1 MRRIGIIGCGNIAA
15 LISESDLNGVV
26 VAVFDRHENRAGR
39 VAEKLGAKA
48 YTEFSAFLGET
59 YDLVIEIASVEAVQ
73 NYAEAVLKQGCDL
86 LILSA
91 GALADPALRTRLS
104 ALAEAQGRRILV
116 PSGALFGLDNA
127 KIARRDGVETI
138 TMRSTK
144 PPASFGRED
153 RTRQC
158 LFEGSVTECIRHY
171 PKNVNAAV
179 ALSLAARKE
188 VRIELWAD
196 PAVSMITH
204 ELHLCGAFGEMT
216 MKIENRP
223 SPGHPATS
231 YLAALSVAATLEDM
245 DTTLQIGT

>member
-1 MRRIGIIGCGNIAA
+1 VRRIGIIGCGNIAA
-15 LISESDLNGVV
+15 LISESALDGVV
-26 VAVFDRHENRAGR
+26 VAVFDRHEDRAGR
-39 VAEKLGAKA
+39 IAETLGAKA

-73 NYAEAVLKQGCDL
+73 TYAEAVLKLDCDL
-86 LILSA
+86 LLLSA
-91 GALADPALRTRLS
+91 GALADTVLRTRLS

-127 KIARRDGVETI
+127 KIARQGSVETI

-144 PPASFGRED
+144 PPASFGVS
-153 RTRQC
+153 TSQRQC
-158 LFEGSVTECIRHY
+158 LFEGSVSECVQHY

-179 ALSLAARKE
+179 ALSLAAQKG

-204 ELHLCGAFGEMT
+204 ELRLGGAFGEMT

-231 YLAALSVAATLEDM
+231 YLAALSVAAALEDM
-245 DTTLQIGT
+245 DRTLQIGT